1 MALSAPRSIF
11 GIHSFS
17 PYNFSTGEF
26 YGELR
31 VLENSSLSLAGE
43 TIDLLGGSSKFPWDS
58 ADGSITAEMSLSFS
72 EYPDFVFTLFLGNA
86 PTTNAAEA
94 SGSVSGFA
102 NVKGSSIFNGANGI
116 DAVEATAGDTADLKF
131 GKYILKATAANTFDL
146 YLSSDID
153 IGRGTDASYLS
164 DDLKIATGLSVASGD
179 AVVADLGLTFS
190 KVGTPAF
197 TTNDTAE
204 VYIDPPNSASTDVT
218 IGNQANQSFPF
229 FGAMIYGSKMGDGQ
243 MVEIEA
249 YKCKSVGMPLNFARN
264 AYSAA
269 EVTVKMLYDSAKD
282 GVFKMRH
289 IIPS

>member
-26 YGELR
+26 YGDLR

-102 NVKGSSIFNGANGI
+102 NVKGSSIFDGANGI
-116 DAVEATAGDTADLKF
+116 DAVEATGGDTADLKF
-131 GKYILKATAANTFDL
+131 GKYIIKATAANTFDV

-153 IGRGTDASYLS
+153 IGRGTDGSYLS
-164 DDLKIATGLSVASGD
+164 DDLKIITGASVASGD
-179 AVVADLGLTFS
+179 AVDATYGLTFS

-197 TTNDTAE
+197 TTADTAE
-204 VYIDPPNSASTDVT
+204 FYIDPPNSASTDVT

-269 EVTVKMLYDSAKD
+269 EVTVKMLYDSTKD
-282 GVFKMRH
+282 GVFKLRH

>member
-1 MALSAPRSIF
+1 
-11 GIHSFS
+11 
-17 PYNFSTGEF
+17 
-26 YGELR
+26 
-31 VLENSSLSLAGE
+31 
-43 TIDLLGGSSKFPWDS
+43 
-58 ADGSITAEMSLSFS
+58 MSLSFS
-72 EYPDFVFTLFLGNA
+72 EYPDFVFELFLGNA

-94 SGSVSGFA
+94 TGSISGFA
-102 NVKGSSIFNGANGI
+102 NVKGTSVKNGANGI
-116 DAVEATAGDTADLKF
+116 DAVEVTSGDSGDLKF
-131 GKYILKATAANTFDL
+131 GKYIIKATAANTFDL

-164 DDLKIATGLSVASGD
+164 DDLKVATGLSVASGD

-204 VYIDPPNSASTDVT
+204 VYVDPPNSASTDVT
-218 IGNQANQSFPF
+218 IGNLANQSFPT
-229 FGAMIYGSKMGDGQ
+229 FGAMIYASKQGDGQ

-249 YKCKSVGMPLNFARN
+249 YKCKAVGMPLNLARN